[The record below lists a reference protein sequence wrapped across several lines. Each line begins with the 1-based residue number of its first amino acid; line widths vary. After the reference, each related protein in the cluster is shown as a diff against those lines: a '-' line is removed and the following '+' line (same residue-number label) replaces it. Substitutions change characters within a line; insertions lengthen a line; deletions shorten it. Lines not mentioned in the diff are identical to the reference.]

1 MEYFDFTIYF
11 FSSPCSDD
19 NGGCQHLCL
28 PSGFQDFRC
37 ECSVGYSKLD
47 LQSGKC
53 QINRSH
59 PDSVLFTT
67 NYGLE
72 IVSRIKP
79 MQTQI
84 FRPISKMERPQSFD
98 YYHEKQLMFWIDNPT
113 RSKIFKMKRDGT
125 EKEIILDDLQNAQ
138 NVALDWVSE
147 RIYWTDSKTKVI
159 ESSGN
164 ILISRKKNSIFFI
177 EYFDFTIFF
186 PRQISMARKDLF

>member
-1 MEYFDFTIYF
+1 
-11 FSSPCSDD
+11 
-19 NGGCQHLCL
+19 
-28 PSGFQDFRC
+28 
-37 ECSVGYSKLD
+37 
-47 LQSGKC
+47 
-53 QINRSH
+53 
-59 PDSVLFTT
+59 
-67 NYGLE
+67 
-72 IVSRIKP
+72 

-164 ILISRKKNSIFFI
+164 ILISRKKNSKFFI
-177 EYFDFTIFF
+177 EYYFDFTIFSPVRF
-186 PRQISMARKDLF
+186 LWQEKIYFGFIPFHIHFRFVLHGTPICLDP